1 MARAIWI
8 PLSGGCMTAMTSAT
22 TYVFDADS
30 HVLEPPDLWEN
41 YLEPEFRH
49 RAIRV
54 VRNSEG
60 VEQLIADGEV
70 LLRDSLAAL
79 GGVELQR
86 EGLFDPKSTLSYLDG
101 APPASMFGPDRLRLY
116 RDWGLSAGLMLPT
129 IGILWD
135 KDDVPLAN
143 AYCRAYNDWLYDFQ
157 AADRKRLVIAA
168 HLNLRD
174 IDGAVKELDLRL
186 KQGFKGVFL
195 PPERVD
201 GKGFA
206 HPHFAPL
213 WARIEEAGVPLLTHV
228 IVRTRR
234 IVTGFAGDWYDR
246 PANTTFTFA
255 LGATSQ
261 VMPAL
266 MAMVVDGLFD
276 KFPRLKVLAI
286 EAGCGWAAYAMD
298 RLDEK
303 YQHFK
308 YASPLKLQKP
318 SDYFRRNLWFVAEP
332 GERTIGAML
341 ELVGEDR
348 ILWGSD
354 YPHVDSHLDAA
365 KQIRAAVSHLPQDQQ
380 RAVLGENA
388 RRLFQIDH

>member
-1 MARAIWI
+1 
-8 PLSGGCMTAMTSAT
+8 MTATSSAHGF
-22 TYVFDADS
+22 VFDADS
-30 HVLEPPDLWEN
+30 HVLEPPDLWDN
-41 YLEPEFRH
+41 YLEGEFRDRSIH
-49 RAIRV
+49 MIR
-54 VRNSEG
+54 NHEG
-60 VEQLIADGEV
+60 VEQLIVDGEV
-70 LLRDSLAAL
+70 ILKDSLAAL
-79 GGVELQR
+79 GGVELKR
-86 EGLFDPKSTLSYLDG
+86 EGLFDPKSRLSYLDG
-101 APPASMFGPDRLRLY
+101 APPASMFGPDRLKLY
-116 RDWGLSAGLMLPT
+116 EEWGLSAGLVLPT

-135 KDDVPLAN
+135 KEDVPLAN
-143 AYCRAYNDWLYDFQ
+143 AYCRAYNNWAYDFQ
-157 AADRKRLVIAA
+157 AADRNRLVLAA

-174 IDGAVKELDLRL
+174 IDGAVKELDRRL

-206 HPHFAPL
+206 HPHFDPL

-234 IVTGFAGDWYDR
+234 LVTGFAGDWYDR

-308 YASPLKLQKP
+308 YAAPLKLDKP

-332 GERTIGAML
+332 GERTIGSML
-341 ELVGEDR
+341 DLVGEDR

-365 KQIRAAVSHLPQDQQ
+365 THIRESVSHLSEQRQ

-388 RRLFQIDH
+388 RRLFQMD

>member
-1 MARAIWI
+1 
-8 PLSGGCMTAMTSAT
+8 MTAMHGADG
-22 TYVFDADS
+22 YIFDADS

-41 YLEPEFRH
+41 YLESEFRH
-49 RAIRV
+49 RTIKI
-54 VRNSEG
+54 VRNREG
-60 VEQLIADGEV
+60 VEQLIVDGEV
-70 LLRDSLAAL
+70 ILKESLAAL
-79 GGVELQR
+79 GGVELER
-86 EGLFDPKSTLSYLDG
+86 KGLFDPGSKLSYLDG
-101 APPASMFGPDRLRLY
+101 APRASMFGPDRLALY
-116 RDWGLSAGLMLPT
+116 HDWGLSAGLVLPT

-135 KDDVPLAN
+135 KDDAPLAN
-143 AYCRAYNDWLYDFQ
+143 AYCRAYNNWVYDFQ
-157 AADRKRLVIAA
+157 AADRNRLVIAA

-201 GKGFA
+201 GKGFS
-206 HPHFAPL
+206 HPHFDPL

-234 IVTGFAGDWYDR
+234 LVTGFAGDWYDR

-261 VMPAL
+261 VMPAV

-298 RLDEK
+298 RLDQK

-308 YASPLKLQKP
+308 YFAPLKLERP

-332 GERTIGAML
+332 EERTIGAML
-341 ELVGEDR
+341 DLVGEDR

-354 YPHVDSHLDAA
+354 YPHVDSRLDAA
-365 KQIRAAVSHLPQDQQ
+365 MQIRTSTGHLPDYQR

-388 RRLFQIDH
+388 RRLFQMRD

>member
-1 MARAIWI
+1 
-8 PLSGGCMTAMTSAT
+8 MTAASSTDRFI
-22 TYVFDADS
+22 FDADS
-30 HVLEPPDLWEN
+30 HVLEPPDLWDN
-41 YLEPEFRH
+41 YLEKEFRD
-49 RAIRV
+49 RSIRIT
-54 VRNSEG
+54 RNADG
-60 VEQLIADGEV
+60 VEQLMADGEL

-79 GGVELQR
+79 GGVELVR
-86 EGLFDPKSTLSYLDG
+86 EGLFDPKSRLTYLDG
-101 APPASMFGPDRLRLY
+101 APRASMFGPDRLQLY
-116 RDWGLSAGLMLPT
+116 RDWGLSAGLVLPT

-143 AYCRAYNDWLYDFQ
+143 AYCRAYNNWAYDFQ
-157 AADRKRLVIAA
+157 AADRNRLVLAA

-174 IDGAVKELDLRL
+174 IDGAIKELDVRL

-206 HPHFAPL
+206 HPHFDRL
-213 WARIEEAGVPLLTHV
+213 WARIEEAGVPLLAHV

-308 YASPLKLQKP
+308 YFHPLKLEKP

-365 KQIRAAVSHLPQDQQ
+365 SHIRESVSHLAEARQ

-388 RRLFQIDH
+388 RKLFQLDR

>member
-1 MARAIWI
+1 
-8 PLSGGCMTAMTSAT
+8 MTAMTSAAKYT
-22 TYVFDADS
+22 FDADS
-30 HVLEPPDLWEN
+30 HVLEPPDLWDN
-41 YLEPEFRH
+41 YLEREFRD
-49 RAIRV
+49 RSIRL
-54 VRNSEG
+54 VRNSDG
-60 VEQLIADGEV
+60 VEQLIVDGEV
-70 LLRDSLAAL
+70 ILKDSLAAL
-79 GGVELQR
+79 GGVELKR
-86 EGLFDPKSTLSYLDG
+86 EGLFDPKSRLSYIDG

-135 KDDVPLAN
+135 KDDAPLAN

-174 IDGAVKELDLRL
+174 IDGAVKELDRRL

-201 GKGFA
+201 GKGFS
-206 HPHFAPL
+206 HPHFDPL
-213 WARIEEAGVPLLTHV
+213 WARIEEAGVPLLAHV

-234 IVTGFAGDWYDR
+234 LVTGFAGDWYDR

-276 KFPRLKVLAI
+276 KFPHLKVLAI

-308 YASPLKLQKP
+308 YASPLKLEKP

-341 ELVGEDR
+341 DLVGEDR

-365 KQIRAAVSHLPQDQQ
+365 KQIRAGISHLPEYQQ

-388 RRLFQIDH
+388 RRLFQIED